1 MAYATSNPPVLV
13 AQGIAGFRF
22 WKYESV
28 DAATLVRV
36 NGYFTNGWQLGMRAG
51 DIIFVTDTD
60 TGSGT
65 TTIHTVNAAS
75 AAGGVDLTDGL
86 AVGTTD
92 TD

>member
-1 MAYATSNPPVLV
+1 MAYSTSNPPVLV
-13 AQGIAGFRF
+13 TQGIVGFRI

-36 NGYFTNGWQLGMRAG
+36 AGYFTNGWKLGMRAN
-51 DIIFVTDTD
+51 DIVFVTDTD
-60 TGSGT
+60 SSNA
-65 TTIHTVNAAS
+65 TTIHTVNSAS
-75 AAGGVDLTDGL
+75 ATGGVDLTDGL

>member
-1 MAYATSNPPVLV
+1 MAYSTSNPPVLIT
-13 AQGIAGFRF
+13 QGIAGFRI

-36 NGYFTNGWQLGMRAG
+36 SGYFTNGWQLGMRVN
-51 DIIFVTDTD
+51 DIVFVTDTD
-60 TGSGT
+60 SSNA
-65 TTIHTVNAAS
+65 TTIHTVNLAS
-75 AAGGVDLTDGL
+75 AAAVDLTDGL

>member
-1 MAYATSNPPVLV
+1 MAYATTNPPVLI
-13 AQGIAGFRF
+13 AQGIAGFRL

-36 NGYFTNGWQLGMRAG
+36 SGYFTNGWQLGMRAN

-60 TGSGT
+60 SSNA
-65 TTIHTVNAAS
+65 TTIHTVNS
-75 AAGGVDLTDGL
+75 ATVSGVDLTDGV

>member
-1 MAYATSNPPVLV
+1 MAYSTSNPPVLIT
-13 AQGIAGFRF
+13 QGIAGFRI

-36 NGYFTNGWQLGMRAG
+36 SGYFTNGWQLGMRAN
-51 DIIFVTDTD
+51 DIVFVTDTD
-60 TGSGT
+60 SSNG
-65 TTIHTVNAAS
+65 TTIHTVNSAS
-75 AAGGVDLTDGL
+75 SSGVDLTDGL